1 MPTKTFFNLSQE
13 KRDKIIK
20 AAKKEYSRVPL
31 QETSIQNIVI
41 EANIARGSF
50 YQYFDDKIDLL
61 EYILDNIIQKIID
74 KTIKKLKESD
84 DIFKTYIYMYDQIM
98 NSLVDE
104 ENKKF
109 CQMIFKNLKMD
120 DFIFEKIKNHI
131 IKDNMTKLSKLVMY
145 KNLKYNNESDLRL
158 ILKMLN
164 CITIRRID
172 ISIQSDENERNKL
185 RNEYIR
191 QLEFI
196 KYGIAKI

>member
-1 MPTKTFFNLSQE
+1 
-13 KRDKIIK
+13 
-20 AAKKEYSRVPL
+20 
-31 QETSIQNIVI
+31 
-41 EANIARGSF
+41 
-50 YQYFDDKIDLL
+50 
-61 EYILDNIIQKIID
+61 
-74 KTIKKLKESD
+74 
-84 DIFKTYIYMYDQIM
+84 MYDQIM

-172 ISIQSDENERNKL
+172 I
-185 RNEYIR
+185 
-191 QLEFI
+191 
-196 KYGIAKI
+196 